1 MELNIYQIDSF
12 TDTPFEGNPAA
23 IIPLRTW
30 LPDNIMQSIAE
41 ENNLSETAFFVPNNK
56 GFHIR
61 WFTPKTEV
69 DLCGHATLAA
79 AYVLFNIQGYNKER
93 IEFKSKS
100 GTLTVLQKDN
110 WLVMDLPAQP
120 PIPCDVPDE
129 IVKAFDKVPIECLR
143 SEDYIAVF
151 ETESDILSIKPDIDY
166 LKKLDLRGVIIT
178 AKSRQYDF
186 VSRFFAPKYGIDEDP
201 VTGSAHTQL
210 IPYWAHKLGK
220 TNMQAKQVSS
230 RGGEIL
236 CELYNDR
243 VLISG
248 KAVKFLEGKIQLNI
262 LPGPDNGIGV
272 IET

>member
-1 MELNIYQIDSF
+1 MELNLYQIDSF

-23 IIPLRTW
+23 VIPLKTW

-41 ENNLSETAFFVPNNK
+41 ENNLSETVFFVPKNK

-79 AYVLFNIQGYNKER
+79 AYVLFNILGYNKER
-93 IEFKSKS
+93 IEFESKS

-151 ETESDILSIKPDIDY
+151 ETESDILSIKLDIDY

>member
-1 MELNIYQIDSF
+1 MELNLYQIDSF
-12 TDTPFEGNPAA
+12 TDTPFGGNPAA
-23 IIPLRTW
+23 IIPLKTW

-93 IEFKSKS
+93 IEFESKS

-151 ETESDILSIKPDIDY
+151 ETESDILSIKLDIDY

-230 RGGEIL
+230 RGGEIF
-236 CELYNDR
+236 CELHNDR

-248 KAVKFLEGKIQLNI
+248 KAVKFLEGKIELNI
-262 LPGPDNGIGV
+262 QSEPDSNTDI
-272 IET
+272 IDT